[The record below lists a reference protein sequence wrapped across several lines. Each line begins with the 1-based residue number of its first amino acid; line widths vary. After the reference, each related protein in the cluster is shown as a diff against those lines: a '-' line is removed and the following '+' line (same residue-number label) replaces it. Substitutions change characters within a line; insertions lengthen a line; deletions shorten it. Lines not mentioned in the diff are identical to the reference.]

1 MEELDHTVQSRARQF
16 GIEPESSK
24 QEYKKLF
31 LRSRVKKDKRRLR
44 TSREIKKEKENG
56 CSGTTGR

>member
-1 MEELDHTVQSRARQF
+1 MQSRARQF

-31 LRSRVKKDKRRLR
+31 LRSQVKKDKRRLR
-44 TSREIKKEKENG
+44 TSREIKKEKENR